1 MITTELE
8 DEHEQRARYA
18 DAAIDAL
25 TDAAAAGVQF
35 AKDEAGVSGG
45 AVESAALKDCA
56 ADLAVTIVLA
66 LRKRILTD
74 GSGDDPIARTPP
86 TRSGAGRASN
96 VSVPTPRDEPLRS
109 VWWTP
114 RRVATY
120 GSSSRRVT
128 RRVTRA
134 RWTRRREG
142 GSPVRASRAA
152 RPSHRCTPV
161 APAPLFLFEK
171 RPRLVACVVRL
182 ISRHG
187 RDDLVDSL
195 EDSGS
200 ASLSSSSSSG
210 SCRCVIS
217 PCSGPTRCGSPR
229 SVSARFSRHS

>member
-74 GSGDDPIARTPP
+74 GSGDGSDRANAATKEWRGARVERLCTDAA
-86 TRSGAGRASN
+86 RRAFEIG
-96 VSVPTPRDEPLRS
+96 VV
-109 VWWTP
+109 TP

-142 GSPVRASRAA
+142 GSPVRAF
-152 RPSHRCTPV
+152 P
-161 APAPLFLFEK
+161 
-171 RPRLVACVVRL
+171 
-182 ISRHG
+182 
-187 RDDLVDSL
+187 
-195 EDSGS
+195 SGS
-200 ASLSSSSSSG
+200 AFPPLHAG
-210 SCRCVIS
+210 CACAVI
-217 PCSGPTRCGSPR
+217 P
-229 SVSARFSRHS
+229 V